1 VSRRA
6 LRKVQQASDD
16 ITSLLARQEAVDV
29 LRDHHL
35 LMGHDLQWDEKRSS
49 EEGSGQIL
57 AYESRQQL
65 ATT

>member
-6 LRKVQQASDD
+6 LREVQQPSDG
-16 ITSLLARQEAVDV
+16 ITGLLAGQEAVDV

-35 LMGHDLQWDEKRSS
+35 LVVQWDEKRSS
-49 EEGSGQIL
+49 EEGSRQSL

>member
-1 VSRRA
+1 M
-6 LRKVQQASDD
+6 QQPSDG
-16 ITSLLARQEAVDV
+16 ITGLLAGQEAVDV

-35 LMGHDLQWDEKRSS
+35 LVGHDLQWDEKRSS
-49 EEGSGQIL
+49 EEGSRQSL